1 MTGAI
6 RGTSSENLYK
16 ELALESLKS
25 RRWLRK
31 LCLFYKM
38 FYEQS
43 PSYLFQLI
51 PPNNNVYDTR
61 SSRSNKIPIFKIRHN
76 FFKDPFLP
84 ALITKWN
91 NLDIYT
97 RNSSLI
103 NVFKKE
109 LLKFIRPEP
118 NFFYII
124 HDVKGLKLHKDCSLK
139 IAA

>member
-1 MTGAI
+1 
-6 RGTSSENLYK
+6 
-16 ELALESLKS
+16 
-25 RRWLRK
+25 
-31 LCLFYKM
+31 M

-43 PSYLFQLI
+43 LLYLFQLI
-51 PPNNNVYDTR
+51 PPNINVYDTR
-61 SSRSNKIPIFKIRHN
+61 SSQSNKIPIFKIRHN

-97 RNSSLI
+97 QNSSLI

-109 LLKFIRPEP
+109 LLKFVRPEP

-124 HDVKGLKLHKDCSLK
+124 HDAKGLKLHTRLQLEDCGLNSV
-139 IAA
+139 I